1 MHTLLLPLLS
11 MLAYALAAGAVLSR
25 LFHPSG
31 PQLKLTF
38 SAACLGLVLH
48 AIALS
53 AALFTA
59 EGQNFS
65 LLNVSSL
72 VSWLIT
78 VAVTLT
84 ALRSPLILLLPVV
97 YGCAAILQLAVL
109 LLPQGTQLVH
119 VEHSPVLL
127 LHILIAFI
135 AYVIL
140 ILATLY
146 SVQVS
151 YISYKLKHKAMLT
164 MPSYLPPLMQA
175 EVLQFRLLLIGTL
188 LLGLTLVS
196 GALFT
201 ADWFAKQNLHKNVL
215 SLVAFTLFALLSW
228 GHARLGWRGKIA
240 ITLTLI
246 GSIVLTL
253 AYFGSRF
260 VREFLIAG
268 IAG

>member
-25 LFHPSG
+25 LFHPAG

-38 SAACLGLVLH
+38 SSACLGLLLH
-48 AIALS
+48 AFVLS
-53 AALFTA
+53 AALFTVD
-59 EGQNFS
+59 GQNFS

-78 VAVTLT
+78 MAVTLT

-97 YGCAAILQLAVL
+97 YGSAALMQLAILM
-109 LLPQGTQLVH
+109 LPQGTQLLH
-119 VEHSPVLL
+119 VEHNPLLL

-164 MPSYLPPLMQA
+164 IPSYLPPLMQA
-175 EVLQFRLLLIGTL
+175 ELLQFRLLLIGTL
-188 LLGLTLVS
+188 LLGLTLLS
-196 GALFT
+196 GAIFT
-201 ADWFAKQNLHKNVL
+201 VDWFAKQNLHKNVL
-215 SLVAFTLFALLSW
+215 SLIAFMLFAALSW

-268 IAG
+268 MAG